1 MKKILLSG
9 ILIIAMIMLIILIYN
24 NCKISKL
31 NAVVVKVNENSIDTM
46 IIDENNKNLE
56 YTSLCSVRLV
66 DKENIGFQKGQELL
80 IYYDGMIEQ
89 TYPLQISR
97 NKEN

>member
-9 ILIIAMIMLIILIYN
+9 ILIIAMIMFIILIYN
-24 NCKISKL
+24 NCKNSKL
-31 NAVVVKVNENSIDTM
+31 NAVVIKVNENSIDAM
-46 IIDENNKNLE
+46 IIDEKNKNLE
-56 YTSLCSVRLV
+56 YTGLCSVRFA
-66 DKENIGFQKGQELL
+66 DEGNMGFQKGQEVL

-89 TYPLQISR
+89 TYPLQILR

>member
-1 MKKILLSG
+1 MKRILLSG
-9 ILIIAMIMLIILIYN
+9 ILIIAMIMFIILIYN

-31 NAVVVKVNENSIDTM
+31 NAVVVRVNENSIDTM

-56 YTSLCSVRLV
+56 YTSLCSVMLV
-66 DKENIGFQKGQELL
+66 DKENIGFQTGQEVL

>member
-1 MKKILLSG
+1 MKKALLIG
-9 ILIIAMIMLIILIYN
+9 ILIITIIMFIILIYS
-24 NCKISKL
+24 NCKTSKIK
-31 NAVVVKVNENSIDTM
+31 AVVIKVNENSIDAM
-46 IIDENNKNLE
+46 IIDENNINVE
-56 YTSLCSVRLV
+56 YTSLCSVRFA
-66 DKENIGFQKGQELL
+66 DEGNIGFQKGQEVL